1 MLIETDSPY
10 LTPVP
15 HRGQRNEPSYV
26 KYVAE
31 QIMNIK
37 NVSLEEVGRVTTAN
51 AQKVFNI

>member
-1 MLIETDSPY
+1 
-10 LTPVP
+10 VP

-26 KYVAE
+26 KYVAQ

-37 NVSLEEVGRVTTAN
+37 NISLEEVARVTTAN